1 MPAQHL
7 PLNTGM
13 IIARYSHGRRPN
25 TQQGSKAQAKIKTLT
40 RHGWRRRGSR
50 LIKSGDKP
58 LRHRSNVLQ
67 ENVSVGAGS
76 KPDRDGTKPDRETE
90 QNRISVLW

>member
-67 ENVSVGAGS
+67 ENVSRKFPCRFVAS
-76 KPDRDGTKPDRETE
+76 RSEDY
-90 QNRISVLW
+90 RIFSFDEATC

>member
-58 LRHRSNVLQ
+58 LRHRSAMAACLSMGKSFSMSSMVFD
-67 ENVSVGAGS
+67 EVSSGFS
-76 KPDRDGTKPDRETE
+76 M
-90 QNRISVLW
+90 L